1 MDQNGQTGLQSV
13 EMIIYSGHPEE
24 DAIHTEGVA
33 FMMDKK
39 AQRALISWEPVSSR
53 IITARFN
60 TRLKKK
66 SMYVILCYAPTNEAE
81 EEKKTDF
88 YDLLQATIDKA
99 KANDLVLV
107 MGDMNAKVGS
117 RNDNYK
123 PIMGTQGL
131 GDMNDNGQLF
141 ADFCLENDLV
151 IGGSLFPHKTKHK
164 ATWVSPD
171 HITEN
176 QIDHIAVSRRHR
188 RSLLDVR
195 VKRGADV
202 ASDHHVLSVKMQLK
216 LRNYPTTTM
225 GRQKLAIELLKDEN
239 KKEQFEVEVNNRY
252 EVLRHLMQQETDT
265 GLTLEDLW
273 DNMKKVWKE
282 PAESIL
288 GKKQRSNK
296 PWISQKTLEKLEER
310 RRAKAR
316 INQAQT
322 RQQKKTS

>member
-1 MDQNGQTGLQSV
+1 MFDTGRAVIIASEMKRYKLSLLGLSETRWTQNGQTRLQSG

-24 DAIHTEGVA
+24 DAAHTEGVA

-88 YDLLQATIDKA
+88 YDMLQATIDKA

-131 GDMNDNGQLF
+131 RDMNGNGQLF

-176 QIDHIAVSRRHR
+176 QIDHVAVSRRHR

-202 ASDHHVLSVKMQLK
+202 ASDHHLLSIKMQLK
-216 LRNYPTTTM
+216 LRNYPTIAT
-225 GRQKLAIELLKDEN
+225 
-239 KKEQFEVEVNNRY
+239 
-252 EVLRHLMQQETDT
+252 
-265 GLTLEDLW
+265 EDR
-273 DNMKKVWKE
+273 N
-282 PAESIL
+282 
-288 GKKQRSNK
+288 
-296 PWISQKTLEKLEER
+296 
-310 RRAKAR
+310 
-316 INQAQT
+316 
-322 RQQKKTS
+322 